1 MADFGRY
8 GNEAKLHHRT
18 TGDLRAHAGLAHEN
32 EAPDESDRLFSEVAG
47 SCQRVRSK
55 VHGGGQYGGTGG
67 IGGGCDDGQGFGSTR
82 LQVGR
87 PKGVWCKGNT

>member
-1 MADFGRY
+1 M
-8 GNEAKLHHRT
+8 
-18 TGDLRAHAGLAHEN
+18 
-32 EAPDESDRLFSEVAG
+32 VAW
-47 SCQRVRSK
+47 SVRSK

-67 IGGGCDDGQGFGSTR
+67 IGGGYDDGQGFGSTR